1 VSQHFRST
9 FAAWVHSKD
18 VSQVVRLPT
27 PSSPATD
34 ASKEDDTRL
43 LRGLR
48 EREPWAAAVIVDRY
62 INHVRHVLVRVM
74 GVGEHEIDDLVQE
87 VFTRALAGA
96 HRLSFG
102 GALKSWLTSIA
113 IFTGRETI
121 RRRSRWRWLHFTADP
136 PDCEAPHASPEI
148 SEAAHVVYAM
158 LDQLPVNERIVFAL
172 HAIDGMAA
180 HEVAAACGVSVPTVR
195 RRLARAER
203 RFHALAARHEA
214 LSAWVRQ

>member
-1 VSQHFRST
+1 
-9 FAAWVHSKD
+9 

-27 PSSPATD
+27 PSSPAND

>member
-1 VSQHFRST
+1 M
-9 FAAWVHSKD
+9 
-18 VSQVVRLPT
+18 SQVVRLPT
-27 PSSPATD
+27 PPLPAKD

-62 INHVRHVLVRVM
+62 IDHVRHVLVRVM
-74 GVGEHEIDDLVQE
+74 GVGERELDDLVQE

-96 HRLSFG
+96 HRLSFA
-102 GALKSWLTSIA
+102 GALKWWLTSIA
-113 IFTGRETI
+113 VFTGRETI
-121 RRRSRWRWLHFTADP
+121 RRRSRWRWLHFTAEP
-136 PDCEAPHASPEI
+136 PEREAPQASPEI
-148 SEAAHVVYAM
+148 REAAHVVYAM

-195 RRLARAER
+195 RRLAKAER
-203 RFHALAARHEA
+203 RFYALAAKHEA
-214 LSAWVRQ
+214 LSAWVSQQCQS